1 MSKLE
6 ILRKLILYIRCLI
19 KLIGEDL
26 FRKDY
31 KYCVVLELGLE
42 NWKII
47 EEILIRKNKLKVDNI
62 MELERRFIVKMNK
75 RVKSFFFDDMMED
88 MVFDDLNLDIGED
101 D

>member
-47 EEILIRKNKLKVDNI
+47 GKNKLKVDNI

-88 MVFDDLNLDIGED
+88 MVFDDLNLDIGEED
-101 D
+101 